1 MFKLLAQP
9 GLGGANLQLQRNP
22 LQSLYGTSRRMMHT
36 DPSLYPL
43 SALHHAK
50 PFVTTHPPFLTQ
62 TYDQPPP
69 AGISVG
75 DGVEFEVLLVSFD
88 REGYWQN
95 MEWTDRWALADRL
108 KDKGN
113 ALFKAKKYKFASNK

>member
-1 MFKLLAQP
+1 M
-9 GLGGANLQLQRNP
+9 
-22 LQSLYGTSRRMMHT
+22 
-36 DPSLYPL
+36 
-43 SALHHAK
+43 
-50 PFVTTHPPFLTQ
+50 
-62 TYDQPPP
+62 
-69 AGISVG
+69 G

>member
-1 MFKLLAQP
+1 MFELFAQP

-22 LQSLYGTSRRMMHT
+22 LQLLYGTSRRMMHA
-36 DPSLYPL
+36 DPFLYPL

-69 AGISVG
+69 EGISVG